1 MAPEPA
7 VGVSVESFATRRE
20 SSTGRAAA
28 GRARGGQR
36 MSRRERMSAADA
48 AWLHMDRST
57 NLMVIN
63 AVVWFDAPLDW
74 TVLTKRIESRWIDRY
89 PRFRQRVAEGRL
101 RLLVPHWE
109 DDPRFALENHLHH
122 LALPA
127 PGDQDALQDFVGD
140 MMSVPIDRTK
150 PLWHVYFIDGYGAGC
165 AVLIRVHHSVADGIA
180 IAQVIRSLTDDAPE
194 PTPDDSERG
203 RRRGW
208 PSTLA
213 PITRPAGAAVT
224 TAWRVTGAAVHS
236 GRDLVAH
243 PSRLGD
249 VAATG
254 WDDAATVARLV
265 FTPPDART
273 AVTGETVVAK
283 RAVWSAIPLDDVKA
297 VGQATGA
304 TVNDVLLTAVTG
316 ALRRYLEAHGGVVDN
331 IRTLVPVNL
340 RPLDRPVPATLGNK
354 FGLAFLDLP
363 VGLDNPLA
371 RLGELSRRMAAIK
384 HSPQGAM
391 VFGLLAGIG
400 LTPIPVEKAIV
411 DFFTAKASAVMT
423 NVPGPRAPW
432 YVAGVP
438 VAGVIGWV
446 PRSGDV
452 PLGVCIFS
460 YAGNVY
466 VGIAVDAVLVPEP
479 QTIVAAFRDELA
491 ELVRQATKPADAPA
505 RPRAGR
511 RGGRTRAGDTAPR
524 PEADPARGPGT
535 TRRPRRARP
544 GE

>member
-1 MAPEPA
+1 MPWTRWSPKSRLAWRVPSSPPSSRSSSRRCARARTACGASSTRRPTALRTGSFSVRPTSTTRSGQPGGVAPFRPGRRLGSAVKSSRGTWRTPANRARSRRHCLLCPVGDRVATAATTLHVVEPVHEMKGVTHPLLGRQSGRLRDGAGMAPEPA

-150 PLWHVYFIDGYGAGC
+150 PLWHVYFIDGYGPGC
-165 AVLIRVHHSVADGIA
+165 AVLVRVHHSVADGIA
-180 IAQVIRSLTDDAPE
+180 LTQVLQSLTDDAPE

-254 WDDAATVARLV
+254 WDDASTVARLV

-363 VGLDNPLA
+363 VGL
-371 RLGELSRRMAAIK
+371 
-384 HSPQGAM
+384 
-391 VFGLLAGIG
+391 
-400 LTPIPVEKAIV
+400 
-411 DFFTAKASAVMT
+411 
-423 NVPGPRAPW
+423 
-432 YVAGVP
+432 
-438 VAGVIGWV
+438 
-446 PRSGDV
+446 
-452 PLGVCIFS
+452 
-460 YAGNVY
+460 
-466 VGIAVDAVLVPEP
+466 
-479 QTIVAAFRDELA
+479 
-491 ELVRQATKPADAPA
+491 
-505 RPRAGR
+505 
-511 RGGRTRAGDTAPR
+511 
-524 PEADPARGPGT
+524 
-535 TRRPRRARP
+535 
-544 GE
+544 

>member
-1 MAPEPA
+1 
-7 VGVSVESFATRRE
+7 
-20 SSTGRAAA
+20 
-28 GRARGGQR
+28 
-36 MSRRERMSAADA
+36 MSAADA

-74 TVLTKRIESRWIDRY
+74 NVLTKRIESRWIDRY

-122 LALPA
+122 IALPA

-150 PLWHVYFIDGYGAGC
+150 PLWHVYFIDGYGSGC
-165 AVLIRVHHSVADGIA
+165 AVLIRVHHSVADGVA
-180 IAQVIRSLTDDAPE
+180 MAQVVQSLTDDAPE
-194 PTPDDSERG
+194 PAPDDDSDRR
-203 RRRGW
+203 RRRG

-213 PITRPAGAAVT
+213 PITRPAGAAIT
-224 TAWRVTGAAVHS
+224 TAWRLTGAVVTQ
-236 GRDLVAH
+236 GRGMLAH

-249 VAATG
+249 VAASG
-254 WDDAATVARLV
+254 WDDAAAVAKLA

-283 RAVWSAIPLDDVKA
+283 RAVWSPPIPLDDVKA

-304 TVNDVLLTAVTG
+304 TVNDILLTAVTG
-316 ALRRYLEAHGGVVDN
+316 ALRRYLEAHGTVVDN
-331 IRTLVPVNL
+331 IRALVPVNL

-363 VGLDNPLA
+363 VGLDDPLA

-384 HSPQGAM
+384 HSSEGAM

-400 LTPIPVEKAIV
+400 FTPIPVEKAII

-423 NVPGPRAPW
+423 NVPGPRTPM

-438 VAGVIGWV
+438 VAGIIGWV

-460 YAGNVY
+460 YAGKVY
-466 VGIAVDAVLVPEP
+466 VGTAVDAALVPEP
-479 QTIVAAFRDELA
+479 QTIVAAFRDELG
-491 ELVRQATKPADAPA
+491 ELVRQVTKVAEAPA

-511 RGGRTRAGDTAPR
+511 RSRRTRAGGEVRPPTTEPPR
-524 PEADPARGPGT
+524 RAGT
-535 TRRPRRARP
+535 EPPPRRARP